1 MSFDTA
7 LYMTAVITLF
17 VIMDPPGA
25 IPVFLSLVG
34 RKSKEARNRAA
45 WQAPAVSL
53 AVITVFAIG
62 GQAIL
67 DYLHIGIPALQG
79 AGGLLLLLIALE
91 LLTGRDANQPKGNE
105 DVNVAL
111 VPLGTPLMAGPGA
124 IAAVIVFVNQAEGH
138 RVLRWRWGWRSDD
151 SPHPVRGAAVLHGA
165 DPAVWGERHLAAGPD
180 RRTPAGRDRGEAH
193 CGLGPRIH
201 RRWVATC
208 RSTSTRT
215 TPRAAGESRAASGR
229 SAVPSQRALW
239 CWRWLSSARRISA
252 ASAGSPGRERCRSAR
267 TSWQWCWCCWRSGLP
282 ITGGVSR
289 LSSARWA
296 CSWSQACCCGPSGG
310 R

>member
-1 MSFDTA
+1 MSFDTT

-67 DYLHIGIPALQG
+67 NYLHIGIPALQG

-138 RVLRWRWGWRSDD
+138 TGAPLAVGLAILTIHLILFVVLRFSTVLIRLLGVSGISLLARIAGLLLAAIAVQLIAD
-151 SPHPVRGAAVLHGA
+151 SVRGFI
-165 DPAVWGERHLAAGPD
+165 AG
-180 RRTPAGRDRGEAH
+180 G
-193 CGLGPRIH
+193 
-201 RRWVATC
+201 
-208 RSTSTRT
+208 
-215 TPRAAGESRAASGR
+215 
-229 SAVPSQRALW
+229 
-239 CWRWLSSARRISA
+239 
-252 ASAGSPGRERCRSAR
+252 
-267 TSWQWCWCCWRSGLP
+267 
-282 ITGGVSR
+282 
-289 LSSARWA
+289 
-296 CSWSQACCCGPSGG
+296 
-310 R
+310 